1 MKAYL
6 EVFYFHS
13 RNFQRYVKKRKK
25 EVVKLIV
32 RGEFFEE
39 NNSKSN
45 QQNVSCSAN
54 DTGVNNSGKIRT
66 LSPKIH
72 VIPAPLASH
81 F

>member
-1 MKAYL
+1 MKAHL
-6 EVFYFHS
+6 EVFYFHY
-13 RNFQRYVKKRKK
+13 RNFQYYVKKEKK

-45 QQNVSCSAN
+45 QQNVNCSAD
-54 DTGVNNSGKIRT
+54 DTGVNNSGKTRT
-66 LSPKIH
+66 LSPKIY